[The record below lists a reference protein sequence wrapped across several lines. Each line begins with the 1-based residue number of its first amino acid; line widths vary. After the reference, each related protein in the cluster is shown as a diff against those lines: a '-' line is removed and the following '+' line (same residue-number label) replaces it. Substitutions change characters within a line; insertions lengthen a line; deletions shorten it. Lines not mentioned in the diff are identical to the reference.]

1 MSILEWT
8 REKMRS
14 VPPAFLS
21 NVTSR
26 KNVTHYYENLCQSAA
41 FSCRRSTKKY
51 FFRINV
57 HKYSMLSAELCSV
70 IFTIILYSLPQMNI
84 NSFRWNSVPEVAV
97 RCKNLLSLLA
107 VSCINA
113 ETICIDTWIILDSH
127 LGRRNN
133 WLLSENAQMKWN
145 A

>member
-1 MSILEWT
+1 
-8 REKMRS
+8 MRS

-26 KNVTHYYENLCQSAA
+26 KNVIHYYENLCKSTAL
-41 FSCRRSTKKY
+41 SCRRSTKKY

-84 NSFRWNSVPEVAV
+84 NSFRCNSVPEVAV
-97 RCKNLLSLLA
+97 RGKNLNLLA
-107 VSCINA
+107 VSC
-113 ETICIDTWIILDSH
+113 EY
-127 LGRRNN
+127 
-133 WLLSENAQMKWN
+133 
-145 A
+145 